1 MNSGKRCLRENF
13 VLFKEQEKFVK
24 LAHTSELITSLE
36 ACSCS
41 KLNLLEE
48 DMAGS
53 SANKHFEIDYNYWI
67 NSILETLVQG
77 IYGNRLKA
85 FWKSISLQVNKEIKQ
100 CNKRTKWKFNK
111 KVSFT
116 CWISHLYVFS
126 EKAGPKNLANFIG
139 KHLW

>member
-48 DMAGS
+48 NMAGS
-53 SANKHFEIDYNYWI
+53 SANKHFEIDYNY
-67 NSILETLVQG
+67 
-77 IYGNRLKA
+77 
-85 FWKSISLQVNKEIKQ
+85 
-100 CNKRTKWKFNK
+100 
-111 KVSFT
+111 
-116 CWISHLYVFS
+116 
-126 EKAGPKNLANFIG
+126 
-139 KHLW
+139 